1 MEASTN
7 SAAGPVRAFPSKP
20 FAQRLERACDRRK
33 VPPLHHGRQSWVRRE
48 LEDKQGDV
56 VSPETVRKWFAGEAK
71 PKEERVRHLATILD
85 VDWVWL
91 EMGKG
96 SMEKQNPA
104 READATDIT
113 PSRGRFMLDRLR
125 RELGGTVTIA
135 PGVDLTAPMDEV
147 WDAER

>member
-1 MEASTN
+1 MDASTN
-7 SAAGPVRAFPSKP
+7 TADRPVRSFPSKP
-20 FAQRLERACDRRK
+20 FAQRLKLACDRGN
-33 VPPLHHGRQSWVRRE
+33 VPALHHGRQRWVRDQ
-48 LEDKQGDV
+48 LANQQADT

-71 PKEERVRHLATILD
+71 PKEDRVRHLASILN

-91 EMGKG
+91 EMGTG
-96 SMEKQNPA
+96 SMEKRSSAQ
-104 READATDIT
+104 DDGSTDST